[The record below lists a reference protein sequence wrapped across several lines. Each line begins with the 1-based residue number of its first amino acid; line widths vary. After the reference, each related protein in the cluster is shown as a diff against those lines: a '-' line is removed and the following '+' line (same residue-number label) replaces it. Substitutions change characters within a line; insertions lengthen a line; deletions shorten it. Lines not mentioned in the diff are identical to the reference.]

1 MLIILLN
8 KKELF
13 VKPFSKSES
22 PRLESQKSQSSS
34 PVQYFQENGLSEAFS
49 GLSVENDVKTRNL
62 GPIAPPK
69 MKKNKQ
75 KNNGNGALSRF
86 RATYK
91 GPSGS
96 GW

>member
-1 MLIILLN
+1 MSSSGYDTCSL
-8 KKELF
+8 
-13 VKPFSKSES
+13 KSES

-49 GLSVENDVKTRNL
+49 GLSVENEVKNRNL

-91 GPSGS
+91 GPSAM
-96 GW
+96 

>member
-1 MLIILLN
+1 M
-8 KKELF
+8 
-13 VKPFSKSES
+13 
-22 PRLESQKSQSSS
+22 
-34 PVQYFQENGLSEAFS
+34 QYFQENGLPEAFS
-49 GLSVENDVKTRNL
+49 GLSVEKTRNL

-96 GW
+96 G